1 MKILVTGSSGFVGG
15 RVTQMARDQGWDVL
29 THGRSAADHARQP
42 SIVCALEPDTDWTPV
57 LDGVDCVVH
66 CAARVHQMNE
76 SLAEAQ
82 HAYQDVNVLGTLN
95 LARQAAK
102 AGVKR
107 FIFVSSIKVNG
118 EWSKAGQPFLP
129 ALDTQPEDPYGVS
142 KYQAEVGLWQLAG
155 ETGLEVVVIRPPLV
169 YGPGVKANFLS
180 MMNWVYRAL
189 PLPFGAI
196 PAKRSLV
203 YLDNLADL
211 IITCCT
217 HPVASGS
224 TFLVSDDHDI
234 SISQL
239 LRLLAT
245 VMNVPSRL
253 IPIPPRLLLWG
264 LSLLGKRAVGQRL
277 CYPLQL
283 DIRATKEKLGW
294 TPPVSLE
301 AGLRQTV
308 RAYQQQKEQQ

>member
-1 MKILVTGSSGFVGG
+1 MKVLVTGSSGFVGR
-15 RVTQMARDQGWDVL
+15 RVTQMACNQGWDVL
-29 THGRSAADHARQP
+29 THGRTADLSRQP
-42 SIVCALEPDTDWTPV
+42 SIVCALESNTDWSSA
-57 LDGVDCVVH
+57 LMDVDCVVH

-76 SLAEAQ
+76 SPEEAQ
-82 HAYQDVNVLGTLN
+82 HAYQDANVLGTLN
-95 LARQAAK
+95 LARQAVN

-107 FIFVSSIKVNG
+107 FIFISSIKVNG
-118 EWSKAGQPFLP
+118 EWTKNGQPFLP
-129 ALDTQPEDPYGVS
+129 TFDAQPEDPYGVS
-142 KYQAEVGLWQLAG
+142 KYQAEVGLWQLAD

-180 MMNWVYRAL
+180 MMNWVSRSL

-217 HPVASGS
+217 HPVAAGN

-234 SISQL
+234 SIPQL
-239 LRLLAT
+239 LRLLAK

-253 IPIPPRLLLWG
+253 IPVPPRLLLWG
-264 LSLLGKRAVGQRL
+264 LSLLGKRAIGQRL

-294 TPPVSLE
+294 SPPVSLE
-301 AGLRQTV
+301 DGLRHTV
-308 RAYQQQKEQQ
+308 LAYQQQKEQQ

>member
-1 MKILVTGSSGFVGG
+1 
-15 RVTQMARDQGWDVL
+15 MARTQGWDVL
-29 THGRSAADHARQP
+29 THGRSAVDHTRQP
-42 SIVCALEPDTDWTPV
+42 SIVCSLEPDTDWTPV
-57 LDGVDCVVH
+57 LDGIDCVVH
-66 CAARVHQMNE
+66 CAARVHQMDE
-76 SLAEAQ
+76 SPEEAQ
-82 HAYQDVNVLGTLN
+82 YAYQDANVLGTLN
-95 LARQAAK
+95 LARQAAQ

-118 EWSKAGQPFLP
+118 EWTKAGQPFLP
-129 ALDTQPEDPYGVS
+129 TLDTQPEDPYGIS
-142 KYQAEVGLWQLAG
+142 KYQAEVGLWQLVD

-217 HPVASGS
+217 HPVAAGN

-239 LRLLAT
+239 LCLLAA

-294 TPPVSLE
+294 IPPVSLE